1 MGTVIKNNQVRVD
14 AAGKG
19 AEVNR
24 RRVHAKSAKLL
35 EFEGQ
40 VRAIEFRC
48 SCGDVTVLE
57 LDYDVADIAPTAPL
71 PPTEPTEGETA

>member
-14 AAGKG
+14 AAGNG
-19 AEVNR
+19 AEGNR

-35 EFEGQ
+35 EFEGE

-48 SCGDVTVLE
+48 SCGDITVLE
-57 LDYDVADIAPTAPL
+57 LDY
-71 PPTEPTEGETA
+71 EPVGGASEVPQPQTDTIEGETV